1 VRSPL
6 KPKIKSLLA
15 AIAAGAAF
23 ACAHGGEPDIA
34 TLASNSDQ
42 VIWEAAQKSAEKKN
56 WEAARQAYKR
66 IIEGFPQS
74 EFGPAARLALADSYF
89 QEGGTGSYILAV
101 AQYRDFLTLYP
112 SHPRSDYAQLQ
123 VAESY
128 FKQKNSPDRDQTPTE
143 RALEEFV
150 RLRDIYPQSQYL
162 ARAKE
167 RIDECRR
174 NLADAEFRVGFF
186 YQRTRQAYRSAI
198 GRYEAILS
206 RYPEFDRLDEV
217 LYRLAECLS
226 ISGRAAE
233 ARPHL
238 AHLLEKYPQS
248 SFADSAR
255 KLMSDLEGSA
265 PGTPP
270 ATSPPASPSPVPPSP
285 VPPSPGAPT

>member
-1 VRSPL
+1 V
-6 KPKIKSLLA
+6 KPKIKRFLA
-15 AIAAGAAF
+15 AIVAASAF

-162 ARAKE
+162 GRAKE
-167 RIDECRR
+167 RIDECLR
-174 NLADAEFRVGFF
+174 NLAEAEFRVGYF
-186 YQRTRQAYRSAI
+186 YQRTRQAHRSAI
-198 GRYEAILS
+198 GRYEAILA

-217 LYRLAECLS
+217 LFRLAECLS
-226 ISGRAAE
+226 ISGRAPE

-238 AHLLEKYPQS
+238 ARLLEKYPQS

-255 KLMSDLEGSA
+255 KLMSDLERSA

-270 ATSPPASPSPVPPSP
+270 ATSPPASSSPAPPSP
-285 VPPSPGAPT
+285 VPPSPGAPA

>member
-1 VRSPL
+1 MRSPV
-6 KPKIKSLLA
+6 KPEIKHLLA
-15 AIAAGAAF
+15 AIVAASAF

-74 EFGPAARLALADSYF
+74 EFGPAARIALADSYF
-89 QEGGTGSYILAV
+89 QEGGTGSYVLAI

-143 RALEEFV
+143 RALEEFE

-167 RIDECRR
+167 RIDECRQ
-174 NLADAEFRVGFF
+174 NLAESEFRVGFF
-186 YQRTRQAYRSAI
+186 YQRTRQAFRSAI
-198 GRYEAILS
+198 GRYEAILA
-206 RYPEFDRLDEV
+206 RYPKFDRLDEV

-226 ISGRAAE
+226 ATGRAAE

-238 AHLLEKYPQS
+238 ARLLEKYPQS
-248 SFADSAR
+248 SFGDSAR
-255 KLMSDLEGSA
+255 KLMSNLEKS

-270 ATSPPASPSPVPPSP
+270 ATIPLASPSPAP
-285 VPPSPGAPT
+285 PPSPGPPSSAPR